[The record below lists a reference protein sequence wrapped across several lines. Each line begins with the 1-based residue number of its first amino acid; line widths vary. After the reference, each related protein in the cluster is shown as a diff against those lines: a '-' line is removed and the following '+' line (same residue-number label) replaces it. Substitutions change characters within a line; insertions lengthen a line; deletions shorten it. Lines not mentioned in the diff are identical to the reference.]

1 MENELPTKKIELPG
15 LNCGACGF
23 RHCDD
28 LLAAAMA
35 DPDKLESCIHR
46 HQPGVARIQNADAST
61 HNWKDAMGR
70 EFDFILDSF
79 DANDGPRE
87 TIHLFNGQM
96 IKNLNLKK
104 GDIIIGR
111 PMAAGCPVTHCGKIM
126 EIDERSGLIDWCVV
140 GPLAVR
146 GKPLLDIGSY
156 GPVAFDGLIKEA
168 KTEPKIGMRYYW
180 LPRSCMLQ
188 WRHCGIIAALAKTE
202 NGYKTRI
209 EGVFLG

>member
-1 MENELPTKKIELPG
+1 MENDLSKKSGLPG

-23 RHCDD
+23 RNCDG

-46 HQPGVARIQNADAST
+46 RQPGVASIKNADMPA

-79 DANDGPRE
+79 DADEGPRE
-87 TIHLFNGQM
+87 TIHPFNGQM
-96 IKNLNLKK
+96 IEKLKLKK
-104 GDIIIGR
+104 GNIIIGR

-126 EIDERSGLIDWCVV
+126 DLDEKSGLIEWCVV

-146 GKPLLDIGSY
+146 GAPLLDIGSY
-156 GPVAFDGLIKEA
+156 GPVAFDGLIKET
-168 KTEPKIGMRYYW
+168 KIEPKIGMRYYW

-188 WRHCGIIAALAKTE
+188 WRHCGLVTALQKTKD
-202 NGYKTRI
+202 GYRTRI